1 MNSVNLIGNLTRDP
15 EIRNYG
21 DDQKAVCYFTIAI
34 NRLGDGADFPRIVT
48 FGKTAENCSRYL
60 SKGRK
65 VGITGRISTSGFEK
79 DGQKQYRTEV
89 IADRVEFLSGVQM
102 DKKDD
107 QEPEQ
112 VQAQFAAIAED
123 IPF

>member
-1 MNSVNLIGNLTRDP
+1 MRTF
-15 EIRNYG
+15 G

-34 NRLGDGADFPRIVT
+34 NRLGSGADFPRIVT
-48 FGKTAENCSRYL
+48 FGKTAENCHRYL

-65 VGITGRISTSGFEK
+65 VGISGRISTSGYEK
-79 DGQKQYRTEV
+79 DGQKQFRTEV

-102 DKKDD
+102 DKEKDPD
-107 QEPEQ
+107 PEQ